1 MRSSPPPRPRP
12 SSPVCAGQT
21 DSSVGECTRKGT
33 PHTTHHSPSPPRPHA
48 KEPTPHT
55 HIRLAHHQ
63 RAYPLTCCTL
73 ALRPFQLPPWLR
85 MLRKLTLLTN
95 RGLISFL
102 RHSKRHTKRHSKRYT
117 HRTLHTAH
125 RTHRTARTAQHIP
138 HITHRTSHAPHT
150 AHRTPRTLHTAHR
163 THRTSHTAHRTH
175 RTFHVSTHHT
185 SQPGRRMDADGSIVY
200 RWNHTFR
207 IQEETDKVEPTVY
220 ADTRIPYTAFPCGS
234 ERFRVYMIFQG
245 FPGFSRVIPGLSRV
259 ILGGLSRVIYSYTGL
274 SRVYTGFIQGYLGL
288 FSQRG

>member
-1 MRSSPPPRPRP
+1 MSTSGRVPPPRLPPPVVR
-12 SSPVCAGQT
+12 STSPFIAPTLPCVSPQVIVCAGQK

-33 PHTTHHSPSPPRPHA
+33 PHTTHHSPAPPRPHA

-117 HRTLHTAH
+117 HRTSHTAH

-150 AHRTPRTLHTAHR
+150 AHCT
-163 THRTSHTAHRTH
+163 
-175 RTFHVSTHHT
+175 
-185 SQPGRRMDADGSIVY
+185 
-200 RWNHTFR
+200 
-207 IQEETDKVEPTVY
+207 
-220 ADTRIPYTAFPCGS
+220 
-234 ERFRVYMIFQG
+234 
-245 FPGFSRVIPGLSRV
+245 
-259 ILGGLSRVIYSYTGL
+259 
-274 SRVYTGFIQGYLGL
+274 
-288 FSQRG
+288 

>member
-1 MRSSPPPRPRP
+1 
-12 SSPVCAGQT
+12 
-21 DSSVGECTRKGT
+21 
-33 PHTTHHSPSPPRPHA
+33 
-48 KEPTPHT
+48 
-55 HIRLAHHQ
+55 
-63 RAYPLTCCTL
+63 
-73 ALRPFQLPPWLR
+73 
-85 MLRKLTLLTN
+85 
-95 RGLISFL
+95 
-102 RHSKRHTKRHSKRYT
+102 
-117 HRTLHTAH
+117 
-125 RTHRTARTAQHIP
+125 
-138 HITHRTSHAPHT
+138 
-150 AHRTPRTLHTAHR
+150 
-163 THRTSHTAHRTH
+163 
-175 RTFHVSTHHT
+175 
-185 SQPGRRMDADGSIVY
+185 MDADGSIVY